1 MRYLLERAQ
10 FAYRLSVAFIWG
22 TRPKRDGERVAGHSC
37 SIPMGRAMW
46 CCDCDQICRVA
57 SRCATCGSTACMMLA
72 NTLVDRPRRAM

>member
-1 MRYLLERAQ
+1 MSERIK
-10 FAYRLSVAFIWG
+10 RLCSLSAAFIMG
-22 TRPKRDGERVAGHSC
+22 SKPKRDTERVAGHSC

-46 CCDCDQICRVA
+46 CCDCDQICRVS